1 MIRYIKQEMPHV
13 NDMVRQE
20 CYYKVDTIGCLS
32 HEELMD
38 EMCRS
43 GIARGQIELVLR
55 TLRESMAS
63 LLLKGYSVR
72 IDGLGRF
79 NLSIGVKPDREVE
92 EMDGGVRRNAISL
105 AVRNLLFK
113 PDKSFVKYL
122 NGKCRFERGGTI
134 RMSRCKLTVEE
145 RLSRAKAYI
154 AQHGMMRISDYM
166 ALTGM
171 RKTAAAKELRDF
183 ADRSSETGITAVGR
197 GPSLLYK

>member
-1 MIRYIKQEMPHV
+1 M

-79 NLSIGVKPDREVE
+79 NLSIGKEARLPVPRVQRPE
-92 EMDGGVRRNAISL
+92 GSRQGRRHPL
-105 AVRNLLFK
+105 
-113 PDKSFVKYL
+113 
-122 NGKCRFERGGTI
+122 
-134 RMSRCKLTVEE
+134 
-145 RLSRAKAYI
+145 
-154 AQHGMMRISDYM
+154 
-166 ALTGM
+166 
-171 RKTAAAKELRDF
+171 
-183 ADRSSETGITAVGR
+183 
-197 GPSLLYK
+197 